1 MEPSVP
7 MHSSYKS
14 SQGCLWSGECLNL
27 VKPDLPSGHG
37 VGHGVHRHL
46 GAAAL
51 ADVFQ
56 DELFGLE
63 GVHDDR
69 VQAPEAMFQLDLARE
84 GVVGRIELDVD
95 GVCRK
100 DNKTLFLKTGYSI
113 VSVHFAEL
121 C

>member
-1 MEPSVP
+1 
-7 MHSSYKS
+7 MH
-14 SQGCLWSGECLNL
+14 L
-27 VKPDLPSGHG
+27 D
-37 VGHGVHRHL
+37 L
-46 GAAAL
+46 GAAAR
-51 ADVFQ
+51 ADVLQ

-69 VQAPEAMFQLDLARE
+69 VQAAEAMFQLDLARE
-84 GVVGRIELDVD
+84 GVGRIELDVD